1 MATKSM
7 PNVKLNVQFTKATT
21 LANIVSEEN
30 IVTSFG
36 KLALWY
42 DKLTATHA
50 FTNNI
55 GVSIATPGTSDSG
68 KFLKADGTWATPSNT
83 NTTYTLK
90 GAYGSSSNTWVTT
103 LTPSSG
109 SATTSTVP
117 TATTAAY
124 GITKLSDTIAESSA
138 LAATPKMVKS
148 VNDKLANYMLT
159 STYVG
164 SDGLILPAKLP
175 SYVDDVIDGY
185 YSGGKFYSDAEHKNE
200 ITGETG
206 KIYVDLSTNST
217 YRWSGTTW
225 VNISNP
231 LDADRGLSLAGGK
244 IGHANTAVTALT
256 TASLRKVAYDAYG
269 HITSAAA
276 PTASDL
282 TSIIGDASTSAK
294 GVMTTAQ
301 VTKLNGIATG
311 AEVNQNAFSNIKV
324 GDTTV
329 AADTKTDTVTFTAGD
344 FVTLTG
350 DATNDTV
357 TFAVEKMTGATA
369 SAAGTGGAVPAP
381 AAGKQASFL
390 RGDGTWAVPANT
402 DTKVTITNLAASTAA
417 ATYYPTFASAAGTSG
432 VNIINT
438 SYKIEHSPGTTSAT
452 GEMQL
457 TLGNSTASGTANNE
471 EGKIRI
477 YSSGAGAHIID
488 VAKTTTGVI
497 HTFPATA
504 GTVLNTGTTSFTQT
518 LTSGTAV
525 GTIKI
530 NGTSTTIY
538 APTNTDTHY
547 TATLITGASATA
559 KANAAATNGNVW
571 MNLVENGTI
580 RNTHNIVGA
589 GGATVVC
596 DANGKITISS
606 TNTNTTYTLSGTT
619 YNADNTA
626 QIVTLTPSS
635 GNATTATV
643 AAMTGAT
650 AAAGSTAAAAGKAG
664 LVPKPNAGD
673 DGKFLMGNGTWH
685 DCICPDD
692 VVTVTCIA

>member
-42 DKLTATHA
+42 DKLAATHA

-68 KFLKADGTWATPSNT
+68 KFLKADGTWATPTNT

-117 TATTAAY
+117 AATTAAY
-124 GITKLSDTIAESSA
+124 GITKLSDTIADSST

-148 VNDKLANYMLT
+148 VNDKLGNYMLT

-185 YSGGKFYSDAEHKNE
+185 YYSSKFYEDSDHKKE

-206 KIYVDLSTNST
+206 KIYVDLSTNAT

-256 TASLRKVAYDAYG
+256 TASLRKVAYNAYG
-269 HITSAAA
+269 HITASAA
-276 PTASDL
+276 PTAADL

-301 VTKLNGIATG
+301 VTKLNGIDTG

-324 GDTTV
+324 GDATV
-329 AADTKTDTVTFTAGD
+329 AADSKTDTITFSAGN

-350 DATNDTV
+350 DASNDTV
-357 TFAVEKMTGATA
+357 TFAVKQMTGATA

-381 AAGKQASFL
+381 AAGKQTSFL
-390 RGDGTWAVPANT
+390 RGDGTWVVPTNT

-417 ATYYPTFASAAGTSG
+417 ATYYPTFAAAAGTSG

-438 SYKIEHSPGTTSAT
+438 SYNVAHTPGTTSAIGNT
-452 GEMQL
+452 RL
-457 TLGNSTASGTANNE
+457 TLGNATASGTANNE
-471 EGKIRI
+471 EGKII
-477 YSSGAGAHIID
+477 LYSSNKGAHTIATAAATAD
-488 VAKTTTGVI
+488 VT
-497 HTFPATA
+497 HTFPATG

-538 APTNTDTHY
+538 APTNTDTHW
-547 TATLITGASATA
+547 TSSLITGASATA
-559 KANAAATNGNVW
+559 KTNAAATNGNVW

-589 GGATVVC
+589 GSATVVC

-606 TNTNTTYTLSGTT
+606 ANTNTTYTLSGTT
-619 YNADNTA
+619 YNTDSTA

-635 GNATTATV
+635 GSATTATV

-650 AAAGSTAAAAGKAG
+650 ADADGKAG
-664 LVPKPNAGD
+664 LVTKPTTAD
-673 DGKFLMGNGTWH
+673 TGKFLMGNGTWH

>member
-42 DKLTATHA
+42 DKLNTNLA
-50 FTNNI
+50 FTNKI
-55 GVSIATPGTSDSG
+55 GVSIATPGTSDAG

-109 SATTSTVP
+109 TATTSTVP
-117 TATTAAY
+117 TASTTAY
-124 GITKLSDTIAESSA
+124 GITKLSDTIADSST

-185 YSGGKFYSDAEHKNE
+185 YADSKFYSDADHTTE

-206 KIYVDLSTNST
+206 KIYVDLSTNAT

-244 IGHANTAVTALT
+244 IGHSNTAITALT
-256 TASLRKVAYDAYG
+256 TASLRKIAYNAYG
-269 HITSAAA
+269 HITSSSAV
-276 PTASDL
+276 TATDL

-301 VTKLNGIATG
+301 VTKLNGIASG
-311 AEVNQNAFSNIKV
+311 AEVNQNAFSNVKV
-324 GDTTV
+324 GDVTV
-329 AADTKTDTVTFTAGD
+329 AADTKTDTVTFTAGN

-350 DATNDTV
+350 DATNDAV
-357 TFAVEKMTGATA
+357 TFAVKQMTAATA

-381 AAGKQASFL
+381 AAGKQTAFL
-390 RGDGTWAVPANT
+390 RGDGTWVVPTNT

-417 ATYYPTFASAAGTSG
+417 ATYYPTFAAAAGTSG

-438 SYKIEHSPGTTSAT
+438 SYNVAHTPGTTSAVGNT
-452 GEMQL
+452 RL
-457 TLGNSTASGTANNE
+457 TLGNATASGTANNE
-471 EGKIRI
+471 EGKII
-477 YSSGAGAHIID
+477 LYSSNKGAHTIATAAATAD
-488 VAKTTTGVI
+488 VT
-497 HTFPATA
+497 HTFPATG
-504 GTVLNTGTTSFTQT
+504 GTVLNTGTTSFTQS

-538 APTNTDTHY
+538 APTNTDTHW
-547 TATLITGASATA
+547 TSALVTGASATA

-571 MNLVENGTI
+571 MNLVENSTI

-589 GGATVVC
+589 GGTTVVS

-606 TNTNTTYTLSGTT
+606 ANTNTTYTLSGTT
-619 YNADNTA
+619 YNTDSTA
-626 QIVTLTPSS
+626 QIVTLTPST

-650 AAAGSTAAAAGKAG
+650 ADADGKAG
-664 LVPKPNAGD
+664 LVTKPTTAD
-673 DGKFLMGNGTWH
+673 AGKFLMGDGTWH

-692 VVTVTCIA
+692 TVTITCIA